1 MYEKRYLNTL
11 LIVFLK
17 YSPTSKESEN
27 IYVVPMLLTLIST
40 FLEYLFAWCQ
50 VSKQFFVFQLM
61 DIKIQINVKNRQN
74 SDIHAERRKIYTKI
88 SLEKASI

>member
-11 LIVFLK
+11 LIVFFK

-40 FLEYLFAWCQ
+40 FLEYLFTWCQ

-74 SDIHAERRKIYTKI
+74 SDIHAERKKIYTKI